1 MGREQRGGGVWCGEG
16 VAAVGLWSGRHT
28 ARRLTRAA
36 DSSRIVAGRGHTHTA
51 STPTTG
57 PTTQQRHTQDTGD
70 VGRPHLVPAQR
81 LALGLCRGC
90 GLTDRVLGA
99 RLLRLRLA
107 LALAH
112 RLELKQLLE
121 EHRDVARSGESCVLC
136 ACTCPTTPLT
146 IPFRQQNRLDALQV
160 PCTPRHPPPPPLQR
174 HVLPDRRT
182 RVNHGPQGPR
192 HERQAVPEGSPVRM
206 RLRDRRQVRA
216 VLCVCHAFLAYLFPA
231 LPVPFFTAEVAT
243 AHVHGICRAPT
254 HALAKKAASSL
265 VFSPELPQQ
274 QCARDPHGTARHTGH
289 SKPAL
294 APV

>member
-1 MGREQRGGGVWCGEG
+1 M
-16 VAAVGLWSGRHT
+16 
-28 ARRLTRAA
+28 
-36 DSSRIVAGRGHTHTA
+36 
-51 STPTTG
+51 
-57 PTTQQRHTQDTGD
+57 TQQRHTRDTGD
-70 VGRPHLVPAQR
+70 VVRPHLVPAQR

-121 EHRDVARSGESCVLC
+121 EHRDVARSGDLWRVYLPLL
-136 ACTCPTTPLT
+136 APTRLT
-146 IPFRQQNRLDALQV
+146 ISNFASKIAFDALQV

-182 RVNHGPQGPR
+182 RINHGPQGPR

-206 RLRDRRQVRA
+206 RLRDRRQVR
-216 VLCVCHAFLAYLFPA
+216 VLSVCHALFAHLSPA

-243 AHVHGICRAPT
+243 GMFTGYIEPPHMRSRRRRLRRSCSLPNCHSSSAP
-254 HALAKKAASSL
+254 
-265 VFSPELPQQ
+265 
-274 QCARDPHGTARHTGH
+274 RDPHGT
-289 SKPAL
+289 P
-294 APV
+294 